1 MRKISDEMKAFAQAD
16 DFKEQLAN
24 KRLNIKDS
32 GRIMQRRKYKL
43 ITPLF
48 GGGVEPKKAD
58 SIKVIRETSIRG
70 QLRFWWRAMRGTGTL
85 QEMKKREDAL
95 FGSGGEKAS
104 QSKVLIYVKN
114 IGNVRAKPIY
124 RINNYRVEFLDRNSS
139 INYAAFSLPQT
150 DKELRK
156 LRDEQKTAVP
166 IDLLED
172 ITFSLDISFPESETV
187 EIEAA
192 LWAWETF
199 GGIGGRTRRGFG
211 ALQRTDG
218 ELLSSNNVE
227 QKIRENL
234 QKYLLPSKNCDERVP
249 HLSLTSIFK
258 IKRAVNSQKAWENL
272 IDKLHQFRQARRA
285 GSDPKRPMKKGRS
298 YWSESDEIRRITG
311 RDAYGRHE
319 PKHKVRKFPRA
330 EFGLPIIFHFIGDGE
345 PSDAELK
352 PIGFTRLA
360 SPLILRPLACS
371 DGAVGIA
378 LILETP
384 PLPSIELKGY
394 GAVSTQLVKDAITD
408 DIANIEPMRLASAT
422 ETDVLKSFLKTL

>member
-1 MRKISDEMKAFAQAD
+1 MRKISDEMKAYAQTD
-16 DFKEQLAN
+16 DFKEQVASN
-24 KRLNIKDS
+24 KLNTKDN
-32 GRIMQRRKYKL
+32 GRITQRRKYKL

-48 GGGVEPKKAD
+48 GGGVKPKEAD
-58 SIKVIRETSIRG
+58 PIKVIRETSIRG
-70 QLRFWWRAMRGTGTL
+70 QLRFWWRAMRGVGTL
-85 QEMKKREDAL
+85 AKMKEREDAL

-104 QSKVLIYVKN
+104 QSKVLIYVKDIDN
-114 IGNVRAKPIY
+114 GRAKPIY

-139 INYAAFSLPQT
+139 INYAGFSLPQT

-156 LRDEQKTAVP
+156 LRDEQKPAVP
-166 IDLLED
+166 IDLQED
-172 ITFSLDISFPESETV
+172 IAFSLEISFPESETV

-211 ALQRTDG
+211 AIQRADG
-218 ELLSSNNVE
+218 ELLPSSDVE

-249 HLSLTSIFK
+249 HLLLTSVFK
-258 IKRAVNSQKAWENL
+258 IKKAVNSQKAWENL
-272 IDKLHQFRQARRA
+272 IDKLRQFRQARRE
-285 GSDPKRPMKKGRS
+285 GSDPERPMKKGRS
-298 YWSESDEIRRITG
+298 YWSEPDEIRRMTG
-311 RDAYGRHE
+311 RDAYGRHK
-319 PKHKVRKFPRA
+319 PKHNVHKFPRA

-345 PSDAELK
+345 PGDTELK
-352 PIGFTRLA
+352 PVGFTRLA
-360 SPLILRPLACS
+360 SPLILRPIACS

-394 GAVSTQLVKDAITD
+394 GAVSTQLVKDATTD
-408 DIANIEPMRLASAT
+408 DIANIEPMLLASAT
-422 ETDVLKSFLKTL
+422 ETDVLKSFLETI